1 MTIRDRECKI
11 DCANSPKI
19 CRVTVASSTHHIQP
33 RCVVNV
39 KYKVEQGSVVGGMT
53 GVLESEQRFE
63 ERYSVGIIKVVA
75 TVKEGGVPVRL
86 FNPNHKPARIYRG
99 STVGKLCPAQDPR
112 EEDLTEPQS
121 CYHICPSSCEP
132 KSKGGSSSTMILQ
145 EDNQKKKEAMAEM
158 FEIDNPN
165 LSTEEKETVYESH
178 LHITTLKENES
189 TSSGLYTVRKRSIR
203 YEIV

>member
-1 MTIRDRECKI
+1 
-11 DCANSPKI
+11 
-19 CRVTVASSTHHIQP
+19 
-33 RCVVNV
+33 
-39 KYKVEQGSVVGGMT
+39 
-53 GVLESEQRFE
+53 
-63 ERYSVGIIKVVA
+63 
-75 TVKEGGVPVRL
+75 
-86 FNPNHKPARIYRG
+86 
-99 STVGKLCPAQDPR
+99 
-112 EEDLTEPQS
+112 
-121 CYHICPSSCEP
+121 
-132 KSKGGSSSTMILQ
+132 MILQ